1 MKIDIEL
8 INIGFIMKKTK
19 KRKKTVTYKKTARKR
34 TRKPTIKR
42 KKTTKRKSVKKP
54 IWQAHVQHMEK
65 RINAA
70 LNKLKRDV
78 KRKASYKIIEEDNN
92 ELLMILGECNYIVRE
107 FHEKKAS

>member
-1 MKIDIEL
+1 
-8 INIGFIMKKTK
+8 MKKTK
-19 KRKKTVTYKKTARKR
+19 KRKKTVKKTYKKPA
-34 TRKPTIKR
+34 RKPTTKR

-54 IWQAHVQHMEK
+54 IWEAHVQHMEK

-92 ELLMILGECNYIVRE
+92 ELLMLLGECNYIVRE
-107 FHEKKAS
+107 FHEKKAG